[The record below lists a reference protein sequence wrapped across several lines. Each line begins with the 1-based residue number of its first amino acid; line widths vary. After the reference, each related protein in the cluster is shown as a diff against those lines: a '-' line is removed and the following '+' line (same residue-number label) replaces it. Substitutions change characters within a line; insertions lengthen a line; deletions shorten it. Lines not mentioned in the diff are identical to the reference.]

1 MNTGGDAAEQVVRLS
16 LEGFEVAAKLT
27 GSAAKDI
34 AKLLMTV
41 LKQEIT
47 QSKKTR
53 GKARLTNLLKSGKE
67 LKVFAVRQK
76 DLEQFTK
83 HAKQY
88 GILYCVLRDKAN
100 SNPEAMVDIIA
111 RAEDASKIQRIFD
124 RFHLGS
130 VDKASIVTEAE
141 RDIAQRQETEIDIP
155 TKTKGERIVEEAMG
169 KPMQR
174 EENANPSTART
185 DKNPLSERS
194 SERAD
199 THTDK
204 GVAKPAEQKP
214 SVKKKLDGYKAA
226 AAKQKEAERP
236 LPQSEQAKPKTVEP
250 NRQTVHQQPKKK
262 KHPKER

>member
-1 MNTGGDAAEQVVRLS
+1 MNNGGDAAEQVVRLS

-47 QSKKTR
+47 ESKKTR

-67 LKVFAVRQK
+67 LKVFAVNQK
-76 DLEQFTK
+76 DLQTFTE

-88 GILYCVLRDKAN
+88 GVLYCVLRDKAN
-100 SNPEAMVDIIA
+100 SNPEASVDIIA

-124 RFHLGS
+124 RFHLGG
-130 VDKASIVTEAE
+130 VDKASIITKAE
-141 RDIAQRQETEIDIP
+141 KDIAQRQEMEIDIP
-155 TKTKGERIVEEAMG
+155 TKSKGERIVEEAMG
-169 KPMQR
+169 KPMQK

-194 SERAD
+194 SEQD
-199 THTDK
+199 GSHTDK
-204 GVAKPAEQKP
+204 GIAKSAEKKP
-214 SVKKKLDGYKAA
+214 SVKEKLARYKTA
-226 AAKQKEAERP
+226 AAKQKEAERTEP
-236 LPQSEQAKPKTVEP
+236 IAEVVKPKGFEQP
-250 NRQTVHQQPKKK
+250 KQTVHQQPKIK